1 MSNKVN
7 PEFNKVLSRLDV
19 LVLAFG
25 AMIGW
30 GWVVLSGEW
39 INRAGSLGAMIAFLI
54 GGVLVIFVGL
64 TFAELT
70 TALPKAG
77 GEIHFA
83 LTAMGTKSSF
93 IVGWAMLLGYIS
105 VSAFE
110 AVALPTV
117 VEYLFPGYMKGYL
130 WTIADWD
137 VYLSWLVIGVVGAII
152 VTWIN
157 IVGVK
162 QAAFFQVVLTI
173 LLAAVGLLLIFGAGV
188 NGEPQNMEPL
198 FTGGM
203 AGLMGVMIMT
213 PFMFVG
219 FDVIPQIA
227 EEVNMPK
234 KSMGRLLILSVSMA
248 VAWYVL
254 IILGVSLALDS
265 KALSESILPTA
276 DAMASVFGSPLFGK
290 ILILGG
296 IAGIITSW
304 NAFIMGAGRI
314 IYAMARE
321 GMLPKWFAKIH
332 PKYKTPTNAIIFVG
346 FLSTIAPFF
355 GRPALVWLS
364 DAGSLSIVIAY
375 FIVALSFVIL
385 RKKRPDL
392 ERPFKA
398 GESNAIGIIAVL
410 LSIFFIVLY
419 MPGMPA
425 SLIWP
430 YEWIIIIAWFII
442 GFLFFALI
450 PKSAHEEMI
459 ARNRNE
465 MFKDL

>member
-1 MSNKVN
+1 MSKNVN

-39 INRAGSLGAMIAFLI
+39 INRAGSFGAMIAFLI

-77 GEIHFA
+77 GELHFA

-93 IVGWAMLLGYIS
+93 IVSWAMLLGYIS

-110 AVALPTV
+110 AVALPNV

-137 VYLSWLVIGVVGAII
+137 VYLSWLIIGVAGSII

-162 QAAFFQVVLTI
+162 QAAFFQVALTV

-188 NGEPQNMEPL
+188 NGEPKNMEPF
-198 FTGGM
+198 FTNGM

-234 KSMGRLLILSVSMA
+234 RSMGKLLILSVTMA
-248 VAWYVL
+248 IVWYVL
-254 IILGVSLALDS
+254 IILGVSLALDP
-265 KALSESILPTA
+265 KELSESILPTA
-276 DAMASVFGSPLFGK
+276 DAMATVFGSPLFGK
-290 ILILGG
+290 VLILGG

-314 IYAMARE
+314 LYAMARE
-321 GMLPKWFAKIH
+321 GMLPTWFAKIH
-332 PKYKTPTNAIIFVG
+332 PKYKTPSNSIIFVG
-346 FLSTIAPFF
+346 LLSTIAPFF
-355 GRPALVWLS
+355 GKPALVWLS
-364 DAGSLSIVIAY
+364 NAGSLSIVVAY

-385 RKKRPDL
+385 RKKHPDL
-392 ERPFKA
+392 DRPFKA
-398 GESNAIGIIAVL
+398 GKGNAIGIIAVI
-410 LSIFFIVLY
+410 LSIFFIILY

-425 SLIWP
+425 SLKWP
-430 YEWIIIIAWFII
+430 YEWVIILVWIIL
-442 GFLFFALI
+442 GVGFFARI
-450 PKSAHEEMI
+450 PKSAHEQMI
-459 ARNRNE
+459 VRNQNE
-465 MFKDL
+465 MFKDV